1 MTDCIEAQRHC
12 TTGGTSCGT
21 SGTCVVLFCC
31 WLCTDSCFTMHSHVF
46 AARNRSRKESAA
58 NLTHIK
64 ERRVSGH
71 TWSATLQCVAWRD
84 VFKLASMH
92 SLSHVRAASISPS
105 PATWLP
111 SRTHAHC
118 TNQKLGQI
126 ASLTHHVM
134 FLWCY
139 DSAHALIT
147 STDWVSRL
155 PCQPFYTSNDS
166 VHTMF
171 VSNQHARGTNYSS
184 VP

>member
-1 MTDCIEAQRHC
+1 MAQVALV
-12 TTGGTSCGT
+12 S
-21 SGTCVVLFCC
+21 
-31 WLCTDSCFTMHSHVF
+31 SCF
-46 AARNRSRKESAA
+46 AAGCVQIAVSPCTATCLQPATEVEKNLLPISLISR
-58 NLTHIK
+58 
-64 ERRVSGH
+64 RRVSGQ

-118 TNQKLGQI
+118 TNHKIGQI

-134 FLWCY
+134 FLWRY

-155 PCQPFYTSNDS
+155 PRQPFYMSNDS